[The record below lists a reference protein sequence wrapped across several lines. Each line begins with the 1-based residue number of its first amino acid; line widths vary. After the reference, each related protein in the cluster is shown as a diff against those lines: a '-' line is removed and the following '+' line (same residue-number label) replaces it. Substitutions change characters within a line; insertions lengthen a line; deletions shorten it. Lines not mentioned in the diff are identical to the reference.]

1 MMPVPAPRLVAWGTA
16 ASVASL
22 AVLAFPDAWLVLVAL
37 DLVLAGAAL
46 LDVWLTPGPSSLKVR
61 RLVPDPLAVLREET
75 VALRL
80 SNESGASLS
89 VRVRDGVP
97 PSFRPSAA
105 ELSGIVP
112 AQGELRLEYGVK
124 PSARGLHAWGPLH
137 LWFRSLLGLWEK
149 RLVLPTGEQSRVYP
163 NLTLLQQYH
172 VLARSNHLA
181 ALGIR
186 RVRQRGSAREFES
199 LRDYVSGDD
208 VRLLDWKAT
217 ARRARLI

>member
-1 MMPVPAPRLVAWGTA
+1 
-16 ASVASL
+16 
-22 AVLAFPDAWLVLVAL
+22 
-37 DLVLAGAAL
+37 
-46 LDVWLTPGPSSLKVR
+46 
-61 RLVPDPLAVLREET
+61 
-75 VALRL
+75 RL
-80 SNESGASLS
+80 SNESGANLS

-97 PSFRPSAA
+97 PSFRPSVE

-112 AQGELRLEYGVK
+112 AQGELRLEYVIK
-124 PSARGLHAWGPLH
+124 PSARGLHAWGPLP
-137 LWFRSLLGLWEK
+137 LRFRSLLGLWEK
-149 RLVLPTGEQSRVYP
+149 RRVLPVGEPSRVYP

-217 ARRARLI
+217 ARRARLIVRHQEAQRHPPPPLPAPPRPPTN